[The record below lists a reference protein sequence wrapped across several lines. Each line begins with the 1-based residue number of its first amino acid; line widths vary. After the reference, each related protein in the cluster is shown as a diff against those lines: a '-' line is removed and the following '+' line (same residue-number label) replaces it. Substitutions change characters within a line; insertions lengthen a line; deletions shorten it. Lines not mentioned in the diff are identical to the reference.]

1 MDRFVP
7 FLGPVLESLVTLLR
21 EVETNG
27 AKRRVIGVL
36 VVVIGASKE
45 RVSELPNDRL
55 PSLSPQFQITP
66 LLVPLVA
73 PIPALC
79 RFQPYFLPIS
89 SHLTET
95 GEDPTSDATMKASL
109 IEMTVALIKVRTKS
123 CITKQLYS
131 TICTQAAK
139 EQSGSIAHLVTAMVT
154 ASMQPPVSITPP
166 TGIAYSEST
175 CT

>member
-7 FLGPVLESLVTLLR
+7 FLGPVLESLVALLR

-45 RVSELPNDRL
+45 RVSELPNSRL

-66 LLVPLVA
+66 LLAPLVA

-79 RFQPYFLPIS
+79 TLQLCYHPTY
-89 SHLTET
+89 SHPTET
-95 GEDPTSDATMKASL
+95 GGDPTSDATMKASL
-109 IEMTVALIKVRTKS
+109 IEMTVALIKVGTK
-123 CITKQLYS
+123 C
-131 TICTQAAK
+131 
-139 EQSGSIAHLVTAMVT
+139 V
-154 ASMQPPVSITPP
+154 
-166 TGIAYSEST
+166 
-175 CT
+175 

>member
-7 FLGPVLESLVTLLR
+7 YLGPVLESLVTLLR

-45 RVSELPNDRL
+45 RVSKLLNGRL
-55 PSLSPQFQITP
+55 LSLTPQFQIIP
-66 LLVPLVA
+66 LLPHLVA

-79 RFQPYFLPIS
+79 TLQLCFPLFLT
-89 SHLTET
+89 SHPTET

-109 IEMTVALIKVRTKS
+109 IEMTVALIKVGTK
-123 CITKQLYS
+123 C
-131 TICTQAAK
+131 
-139 EQSGSIAHLVTAMVT
+139 V
-154 ASMQPPVSITPP
+154 
-166 TGIAYSEST
+166 
-175 CT
+175 